1 MEKRKMIK
9 KKPETFEWSW
19 DDKTELTL
27 IQYLEKAEG
36 YLEATNQNILYS
48 EGDPT
53 FSDWRKLQKGMYAV
67 SRLIR
72 ELKEREKK

>member
-9 KKPETFEWSW
+9 KKPETFEWSYY
-19 DDKTELTL
+19 DKTELTL

-36 YLEATNQNILYS
+36 YLEQANQNILDS
-48 EGDPT
+48 EGDPC
-53 FSDWRKLQKGMYAV
+53 FSDWRKIQKGMYAI

-72 ELKEREKK
+72 DLKEREKK

>member
-1 MEKRKMIK
+1 MAK
-9 KKPETFEWSW
+9 KKPEIFEWSW
-19 DDKTELTL
+19 RDKTELTL

-36 YLEATNQNILYS
+36 YLEVANQNILDS

-53 FSDWRKLQKGMYAV
+53 LSDWRKLQKGMYAV

-72 ELKEREKK
+72 DLKEREKK

>member
-1 MEKRKMIK
+1 MIK

-19 DDKTELTL
+19 DDGTELTL

-36 YLEATNQNILYS
+36 YLGQANQNILDS
-48 EGDPT
+48 EGDPC
-53 FSDWRKLQKGMYAV
+53 FSDWRKLQKGTYAL